1 MATKIVNGLLMFTIS
16 LLAGIYIFIA
26 TQLNAD
32 AETRPKY
39 VQQEHSLESYSR
51 SPHPP
56 AAEKSNVNTAVD
68 DIINLILKQGFAG
81 AIIVCLGIWTF
92 RTDKM
97 NRAMQKENFDKLAK
111 ISQECSGHMA
121 GVSARL
127 ENLEREVESMKQL
140 EMMKGR
146 S

>member
-1 MATKIVNGLLMFTIS
+1 MQKIIDSIITLFLGLVIGS
-16 LLAGIYIFIA
+16 LFFFVVQAK
-26 TQLNAD
+26 
-32 AETRPKY
+32 AETKY
-39 VQQEHSLESYSR
+39 VQSEHSLEEYTYTR
-51 SPHPP
+51 NPHSE
-56 AAEKSNVNTAVD
+56 EKSNVNTEVD

-111 ISQECSGHMA
+111 ISQDCSGHMA

-127 ENLEREVESMKQL
+127 ENLEREVESMKQIEL
-140 EMMKGR
+140 MKR